1 MENTNTPT
9 SVKSDNELIAEFM
22 GSKPYNDGRYGIMW
36 PDPTDGNKVGFGL
49 HYDTKW
55 DWIMPVVEKIE
66 KLGYGFTVD
75 PWGIVVIDY
84 TTGNE
89 EERVAF
95 LNDDNYEKIYQYYH
109 TVVEFIKWYNTT
121 TNENGK

>member
-36 PDPTDGNKVGFGL
+36 PDPTDDKVGFGL

-55 DWIMPVVEKIE
+55 DWIMKVVEKIYHFE
-66 KLGYGFTVD
+66 DITFTLKNSRAVIKYGKKTFSCHT
-75 PWGIVVIDY
+75 IVAINSTY
-84 TTGNE
+84 
-89 EERVAF
+89 RV
-95 LNDDNYEKIYQYYH
+95 
-109 TVVEFIKWYNTT
+109 VVEFIKWYNTT
-121 TNENGK
+121 TNENGE